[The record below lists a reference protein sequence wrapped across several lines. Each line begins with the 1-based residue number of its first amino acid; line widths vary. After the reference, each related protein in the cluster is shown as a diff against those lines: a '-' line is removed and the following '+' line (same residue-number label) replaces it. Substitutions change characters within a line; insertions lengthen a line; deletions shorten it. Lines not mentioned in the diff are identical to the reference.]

1 MLLGSVG
8 EKAEVTDAHEA
19 VGQHMEEEATDELLG
34 VERLGFQPIF
44 VFSIPISEGDLTVF
58 RAQDAVVGDS
68 YSMGVAA
75 QVIEDLLWGSEGFF
89 RIDDPVCV
97 AEPRSWGWEFA
108 LADGLLHQ
116 VEELTPEDSAQVL
129 DPKQEVFAGGS
140 PAALVERE
148 SACGDEAVQVEVV
161 FKGLVPGVKYSD
173 ETYSS
178 PQVRVAELQKRLTDR
193 LKQDV

>member
-1 MLLGSVG
+1 M
-8 EKAEVTDAHEA
+8 KQEA
-19 VGQHMEEEATDELLG
+19 ADELLG
-34 VERLGFQPIF
+34 VERLGFEPIL
-44 VFSIPISEGDLTVF
+44 IPSVPVSESDLTVF
-58 RAQDAVVGDS
+58 RADDAVVGDS
-68 YSMGVAA
+68 YPMGVAA

-97 AEPRSWGWEFA
+97 AEPRRWGWEFA

-116 VEELTPEDSAQVL
+116 VEELTPEDSAQGL
-129 DPKQEVFAGGS
+129 DAEQEVFAGFN
-140 PAALVERE
+140 PAALIGGEG
-148 SACGDEAVQVEVV
+148 ACGDEAVQVEVV
-161 FKGLVPGVKYSD
+161 FEELVPGVKDGD

>member
-1 MLLGSVG
+1 VLLGSVG
-8 EKAEVTDAHEA
+8 EKAEVTHSHEA
-19 VGQHMEEEATDELLG
+19 FWQNVKQEAADKFLG
-34 VERLGFQPIF
+34 GESHGFEPIF
-44 VFSIPISEGDLTVF
+44 VFSIPVSEGDLTVF
-58 RAQDAVVGDS
+58 HAEDAVVGDS
-68 YSMGVAA
+68 YSVGVAA

-97 AEPRSWGWEFA
+97 AEPKSWGWEFS
-108 LADGLLHQ
+108 LADSLPHQ